1 MFIFEIKTEKENR
14 DFRDT
19 VGNSTTITTKMIGF
33 NQGLPWQTIF
43 RFFFGG
49 KWGVL

>member
-14 DFRDT
+14 DFRES
-19 VGNSTTITTKMIGF
+19 VGNTSIITIKMIGF
-33 NQGLPWQTIF
+33 SQGLPRQTIF

-49 KWGVL
+49 K